1 MADCERQPVRKVG
14 MIMKQG
20 SFVKNWKL
28 RWLELRVSCMQY
40 FQCQPPAPAKLK
52 GTVHLTS
59 DCKVIGP
66 AEVSRAVAWPKKL
79 YGPANSINCCFALE
93 TKGRTYYFV
102 APTSDECK
110 EWVEHL
116 NKALTG
122 PRPRPESIFATAEGY
137 SRRASMATC
146 EDQVQALQC
155 LIEDD
160 ETGDIGIEDDDSF

>member
-59 DCKVIGP
+59 DCKVG
-66 AEVSRAVAWPKKL
+66 AVGLGCLHAALRAGVCMHAC
-79 YGPANSINCCFALE
+79 SCFAHFGQMGTLHILW
-93 TKGRTYYFV
+93 T
-102 APTSDECK
+102 
-110 EWVEHL
+110 
-116 NKALTG
+116 
-122 PRPRPESIFATAEGY
+122 
-137 SRRASMATC
+137 
-146 EDQVQALQC
+146 
-155 LIEDD
+155 
-160 ETGDIGIEDDDSF
+160 